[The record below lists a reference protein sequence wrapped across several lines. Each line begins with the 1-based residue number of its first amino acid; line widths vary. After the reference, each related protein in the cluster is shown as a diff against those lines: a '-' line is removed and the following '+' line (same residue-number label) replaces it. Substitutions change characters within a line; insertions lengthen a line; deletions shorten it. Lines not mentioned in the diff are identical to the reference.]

1 MVGRRDRASPGRGD
15 RRSAGVYIERSR
27 VDVGGDLVGRDK
39 VTIGSSDREFEALF
53 ARLGS
58 AIEGAEGLTADEKR
72 EVAMVGDDL
81 KAELTKPE
89 PDPGTLARLKG
100 LLAARGGQIAAAVGA
115 IFRYPPVQEAVKALT
130 QRLLGG

>member
-1 MVGRRDRASPGRGD
+1 
-15 RRSAGVYIERSR
+15 

-39 VTIGSSDREFEALF
+39 VTIGASDREFEALF

-72 EVAMVGDDL
+72 EVAAVGDDL

-89 PDPGTLARLKG
+89 PDPGTLARLKDF
-100 LLAARGGQIAAAVGA
+100 LAARGGQIAVAVGA